1 MGENETDKQNLDGSE
16 TTVEEETTTSTKTTS
31 GEEED
36 TEEGTDSDD
45 KNDDDSNDKE
55 EDEDGQDK
63 KDDKKSSKSTSKDE
77 NKDEDEDKEPPTRER
92 KSPIDF
98 IKARQEKRAK
108 KAEQNDSE
116 EGDEDE
122 DDGID
127 EADKKTFGKLL
138 NKALQPLAQKA
149 IQEEDDKEV
158 NAFLKDNPDF
168 KPYESRARKYMAH
181 PSRKD
186 VPIQEIFYG
195 VAGKDLLKI
204 GAKRAKIADDEA
216 KKTRSAKGTGSD
228 AGASNKSVNEMSKA
242 ELEAKQDQV
251 RAKLADR

>member
-16 TTVEEETTTSTKTTS
+16 TTVEEETTTSTKNNGS
-31 GEEED
+31 EEND
-36 TEEGTDSDD
+36 TDEGDNSDD
-45 KNDDDSNDKE
+45 KTDAGSTDKE
-55 EDEDGQDK
+55 EDGEDKDQ
-63 KDDKKSSKSTSKDE
+63 KDDKKSSKSTSEGKE
-77 NKDEDEDKEPPTRER
+77 EEEKEPPTRVR

-108 KAEQNDSE
+108 KAEQIDSE
-116 EGDEDE
+116 EDDEEE

-158 NAFLKDNPDF
+158 NAFLANNPDF
-168 KPYESRARKYMAH
+168 KPYEARARKYMSH

-195 VAGKDLLKI
+195 VAGKDLLI
-204 GAKRAKIADDEA
+204 LGAKRAKIANDEA
-216 KKTRSAKGTGSD
+216 KKTKGGTGTGSD

-242 ELEAKQDQV
+242 ELEAKQQQV